1 MVWSRGATEAGAE
14 ERWMRCSPLRSS
26 LSWAVAPSEWNGITC
41 DGGEEKQIYCAQ
53 ESDGDFSFELGAL
66 IVNKS
71 LGTLK
76 RTVIKYDTC
85 CVSARSQDDSVSP
98 ADIDRE
104 FCHARL
110 DARPPHPP
118 AYGGII
124 FLNSLSAACS
134 ID

>member
-1 MVWSRGATEAGAE
+1 MET
-14 ERWMRCSPLRSS
+14 
-26 LSWAVAPSEWNGITC
+26 
-41 DGGEEKQIYCAQ
+41 
-53 ESDGDFSFELGAL
+53 FFELGIRGAL

-85 CVSARSQDDSVSP
+85 CVSARSEDDSVSP

-110 DARPPHPP
+110 DARPPPCVRRNHFSQF
-118 AYGGII
+118 II
-124 FLNSLSAACS
+124 SCLFH
-134 ID
+134 

>member
-1 MVWSRGATEAGAE
+1 ME
-14 ERWMRCSPLRSS
+14 
-26 LSWAVAPSEWNGITC
+26 I
-41 DGGEEKQIYCAQ
+41 
-53 ESDGDFSFELGAL
+53 FFFELGAL

-76 RTVIKYDTC
+76 RTVIKNDTC

-110 DARPPHPP
+110 DARPRPTPHPNP